1 MNSRWRKGM
10 RAAALL
16 LAGALALGA
25 CGGGGGEKP
34 GSSGT
39 AVADTITAQVAYA
52 SRDFAPASTS
62 GALPLAGNWHV
73 TEALYT
79 LNMRDFSVTNGLASG
94 DPEKISDT
102 EYKVTLREGAKF
114 SDGTDVTAQ
123 DVIKS
128 YERTTVDGSLFLP
141 MLDFIDSVEASG
153 DNAVTFKLNK
163 SFPLFKERLTL
174 IRISPASASDED
186 LKKMPVGSGPWKY
199 VEITDTQVKF
209 EKNGYY
215 NGETPA
221 QTKNMVWNV
230 TVDDTAR
237 VTAMQGG
244 KVDVMENVPANAFKT
259 LESSGS
265 EIMTEQGFNQAFIM
279 FNTKQKPFDDARV
292 RQAVLYAIDT
302 EKLIDNQLAG
312 QAEPV
317 TGFLPESYV
326 NYHKAK
332 NVYTKDVDKAK
343 SLLAEA
349 GVTEPLTV
357 TLYTTDHAWVT
368 GLAPQIKND
377 LAEIGITIN
386 IESMKSSAL
395 YPTVTDKDDA
405 DFSMVLA
412 PGDPSV
418 FGNDPDLLM
427 NWWFGD
433 NVWTKQR
440 TFWRD
445 SEGYAKLHEL
455 MDAALAT
462 EGEQQ
467 QEYWN
472 QCFDLLSEEVP
483 LYPLFHRKVS
493 TAVKKNVFDSFEAVG
508 TTGLS
513 FLNAKLQ

>member
-1 MNSRWRKGM
+1 MKLQWNKGL
-10 RAAALL
+10 RAVAALL
-16 LAGALALGA
+16 VGAIALSG
-25 CGGGGGEKP
+25 CGGKNT
-34 GSSGT
+34 SSTSGT
-39 AVADTITAQVAYA
+39 TAKNTITAQVAYA

-62 GALPLAGNWHV
+62 GALPLAANWHV

-79 LNMRDFSVTNGLASG
+79 LNMKDFSISSGLAKG
-94 DPEKISDT
+94 EPEKISDT
-102 EYKVTLREGAKF
+102 EYKVTLRDDAKF
-114 SDGTDVTAQ
+114 SDGSAVTAE
-123 DVIKS
+123 DVVKS
-128 YERTTVDGSLFLP
+128 YQRTTAEGSLFLP
-141 MLDFIDSVEASG
+141 MLNFIKSAEATG
-153 DNAVTFKLNK
+153 DNEVTFKLNMP
-163 SFPLFKERLTL
+163 FPLFKERLTL
-174 IRISPASASDED
+174 VRISPASASDED
-186 LKKMPVGSGPWKY
+186 LKKMPIGSGPWKY
-199 VEITDTQVKF
+199 AEITDTQVKF
-209 EKNGYY
+209 EKNKYY
-215 NGETPA
+215 NGDTPA
-221 QTKNMVWNV
+221 QTDTMVWNI

-244 KVDVMENVPANAFKT
+244 KIDVMENVPANAFKT
-259 LESSGS
+259 LENSGS
-265 EIMTEQGFNQAFIM
+265 KIMTVQGFNQAFIM
-279 FNTKQKPFDDARV
+279 FNTKQKPFDDSRV

-302 EKLIDNQLAG
+302 QKLIDNQLAG
-312 QAEPV
+312 QAEAV
-317 TGFLPESYV
+317 TSFLPESFA

-332 NVYTKDVDKAK
+332 NVYTKDTAKAK
-343 SLLAEA
+343 ALLAEA
-349 GVTEPLTV
+349 GVSEPISV

-377 LAEIGITIN
+377 LAEVGINVN

-405 DFSMVLA
+405 DYSMVLA

-440 TFWRD
+440 TFWHD

-455 MDAALAT
+455 MDAALAAQGD
-462 EGEQQ
+462 EQ

-472 QCFDLLSEEVP
+472 QCFDLLSTEVP

-493 TAVKKNVFDSFEAVG
+493 TAVKDNVFSSYDAVG

-513 FLNAKLQ
+513 FLKAELKK